1 MRVNAL
7 VKRPLSRRTY
17 LKIGVGLAAVAV
29 AGYWGYARIRGTR
42 YRRRVLRIGYQ
53 PSTHQLAHMTAM
65 KKGWWRGD
73 LSKYGVEEVLEYEFS
88 SGPPEMQ
95 AMLAGDLDA
104 AYVGA
109 TPPIVAVDK
118 GLDAKIVANAQI
130 QGSHLALRSD
140 IRYEE
145 PSSLL
150 GLKIATYP
158 PGSIQNTVLRKWLLE
173 HTINPDRDLTLVSMG
188 PGDAVT
194 AMAAGA
200 VDGCFLPHPYPAI
213 VELEGSGRMVVG
225 SGEMWPNHTCCCLVL
240 SGDLLRNRRNLAEG
254 IVETHIKA
262 TEYNIQHVEEA
273 AEIFCEKT
281 GWDLKAVQYSFK
293 TWDGRWVH
301 DPYVGMDVT
310 LKYAE
315 VLKELGEV
323 GRHLT
328 AADLF
333 DTTIY
338 DEVASRLRLK
348 S

>member
-1 MRVNAL
+1 MN
-7 VKRPLSRRTY
+7 LSRRRY
-17 LKIGVGLAAVAV
+17 LKYAVGLAAVVV
-29 AGYWGYARIRGTR
+29 AGSYGYARYRETR
-42 YRRRVLRIGYQ
+42 SRKRVLRIGYQ
-53 PSTHQLAHMTAM
+53 PSTHQLAYMTAA
-65 KKGWWRGD
+65 KKGWWRDD
-73 LSKYGVEEVLEYEFS
+73 LSRYGVEEVLEYEFP

-95 AMLAGDLDA
+95 AMLAGDLDV

-109 TPPIVAVDK
+109 TPPIVAIDK

-130 QGSHLALRSD
+130 QGSHLALRLEA
-140 IRYEE
+140 RYDG
-145 PSSLL
+145 PRSLL
-150 GLKIATYP
+150 GLKVATFP

-173 HTINPDRDLTLVSMG
+173 HSVNPDRDLTLVSMG

-240 SGDLLRNRRNLAEG
+240 SGTLLRDRRDLAEG
-254 IVETHIKA
+254 IVKTHIKA
-262 TEYNIQHVEEA
+262 TEYNVQHVGEA

-281 GWDLKAVQYSFK
+281 GWDLKAVQHSFN

-301 DPYVGMDVT
+301 DPHVGMDVT

-323 GRHLT
+323 DRRLT
-328 AADLF
+328 AAELF
-333 DTTIY
+333 DTAVY
-338 DEVASRLRLK
+338 DEAASKLGVK

>member
-1 MRVNAL
+1 MSM
-7 VKRPLSRRTY
+7 KGGFSRRSY
-17 LKIGVGLAAVAV
+17 LIYAVGLAVGAVV
-29 AGYWGYARIRGTR
+29 AYYGYSQYQKAR
-42 YRRRVLRIGYQ
+42 YRKRVLRIGYQ

-65 KKGWWRGD
+65 AKGWWMRE
-73 LSKYGVEEVLEYEFS
+73 LSSYGIEEVLEYEFP

-95 AMLAGDLDA
+95 AMLAGDLDV

-109 TPPIVAVDK
+109 TPPIVAIDK

-130 QGSHLALRSD
+130 QGSHLALRSE
-140 IRYEE
+140 IPFEG

-150 GLKIATYP
+150 GLKIATFP

-173 HTINPDRDLTLVSMG
+173 HSINPDQDLTLVSMG

-194 AMAAGA
+194 AIAAGA
-200 VDGCFLPHPYPAI
+200 VDGCFLPHPYPATI
-213 VELEGSGRMVVG
+213 ELEGSGRMVVG

-240 SGDLLRNRRNLAEG
+240 SGELLRDRRDLAEE
-254 IVETHIKA
+254 IVRTHIKA
-262 TEYNIQHVEEA
+262 TEYNIQHEGEA
-273 AEIFCEKT
+273 AEIFSEKT
-281 GWDLKAVQYSFK
+281 GWDLKAVQHSFK

-301 DPYVGMDVT
+301 DPHIGMEIT

-323 GRHLT
+323 EHSLVAR
-328 AADLF
+328 DLF

-338 DEVASRLRLK
+338 DEVASRL
-348 S
+348 